1 MDLAVGRCNN
11 TYSQY
16 NNTFLLTRSLTVIS
30 LFDMFNIIQ
39 FLIYSLTISNY
50 LSLRE
55 NAESLPAIHYTST
68 GFESPV
74 YLYKTDLFRKGL
86 SRISPEPVN
95 TYPKGLRRL
104 SGPGSVPKTTPKKT
118 TSAKPPP
125 PKSSSPSS
133 SGASKGSSS
142 RGSSANSNRSNGNR
156 NSKSGS
162 SSSRSGS
169 ESSSSVRSNST
180 HTQEGPPRNV
190 RENIFDFEPLGEN
203 EMVRMTHDDWLS
215 LDRSSDSFWLQPH
228 NSKSGSSSWGS
239 DHLLPSE
246 DRIFYEN
253 IFDDAVNEIQSL
265 QKRSDL
271 GDFMVP
277 ETRRKIKSDDEYSEW
292 SNFENEDE
300 YSEWSNFE
308 GEFMFQ
314 EPPRKIKSDDEL
326 LIGRNDVSRNKSGIE
341 DIKYDESFL
350 KDGEPFRRND
360 ELLFDSPRSNESQ
373 KK

>member
-1 MDLAVGRCNN
+1 
-11 TYSQY
+11 
-16 NNTFLLTRSLTVIS
+16 
-30 LFDMFNIIQ
+30 
-39 FLIYSLTISNY
+39 
-50 LSLRE
+50 
-55 NAESLPAIHYTST
+55 
-68 GFESPV
+68 
-74 YLYKTDLFRKGL
+74 
-86 SRISPEPVN
+86 
-95 TYPKGLRRL
+95 
-104 SGPGSVPKTTPKKT
+104 
-118 TSAKPPP
+118 
-125 PKSSSPSS
+125 
-133 SGASKGSSS
+133 
-142 RGSSANSNRSNGNR
+142 
-156 NSKSGS
+156 
-162 SSSRSGS
+162 
-169 ESSSSVRSNST
+169 
-180 HTQEGPPRNV
+180 V

-228 NSKSGSSSWGS
+228 NSKSGSSSSRSGSESSSSVRSNSTHTQEGPPRNVRESNVRENIFDFEPLGENEMVRMTHDDWLSLDRSSDSFWLQPHNDSSSNRSWGS

-292 SNFENEDE
+292 SNFENEYEYSEWSNFENEIMFLEPRRKIKSDDE

-373 KK
+373 KKKIRRSNKKKKKDRRRLRANQYAPMPRDAISNMNRYINGSSSGKRLRVRS

>member
-39 FLIYSLTISNY
+39 FLIYALTISNY

-86 SRISPEPVN
+86 SRLSLEPVN

-104 SGPGSVPKTTPKKT
+104 SGPASVPKTTPKKT

-125 PKSSSPSS
+125 PPKSPSPSS

-142 RGSSANSNRSNGNR
+142 RGSSANSNKSNGNR
-156 NSKSGS
+156 NSKPGS

-180 HTQEGPPRNV
+180 RTQEGPPRNV
-190 RENIFDFEPLGEN
+190 EENIFDFEPLVEGE
-203 EMVRMTHDDWLS
+203 MMPLTHDDFLS
-215 LDRSSDSFWLQPH
+215 FEKSSDSSRLQPH
-228 NSKSGSSSWGS
+228 SESSSH
-239 DHLLPSE
+239 HLPPAE

-253 IFDDAVNEIQSL
+253 VFDDVVNEIQSL
-265 QKRSDL
+265 QKRIDL
-271 GDFMVP
+271 GDSMVP
-277 ETRRKIKSDDEYSEW
+277 EPRRKIKSDDEYSEWGFIQEEFMFPEPRRKIKSDDEYSEW
-292 SNFENEDE
+292 SNFEE
-300 YSEWSNFE
+300 
-308 GEFMFQ
+308 EFMFP
-314 EPPRKIKSDDEL
+314 EPRRKIKSDDE
-326 LIGRNDVSRNKSGIE
+326 
-341 DIKYDESFL
+341 Y
-350 KDGEPFRRND
+350 P
-360 ELLFDSPRSNESQ
+360 
-373 KK
+373 

>member
-16 NNTFLLTRSLTVIS
+16 NNTFLLTRSLTVIN

-50 LSLRE
+50 LTLRQ
-55 NAESLPAIHYTST
+55 NAEILPAIHYTST
-68 GFESPV
+68 GFDSPV
-74 YLYKTDLFRKGL
+74 YLYKTDPFRKGL
-86 SRISPEPVN
+86 SRLTLEPVN

-104 SGPGSVPKTTPKKT
+104 SGSVPKTTPKKT

-125 PKSSSPSS
+125 PKKSPSPSS

-142 RGSSANSNRSNGNR
+142 RGSSANSNKSNGNR

-228 NSKSGSSSWGS
+228 NSKSGSSSSRSGSESSSSVRSNSTHTQEGPPRNVRESNVRENIFDFEPLGENEMVRMTHDDWLSLDRSSDSFWLQPHNDSSSNRSWGS

-253 IFDDAVNEIQSL
+253 IFDDAVNEI
-265 QKRSDL
+265 
-271 GDFMVP
+271 
-277 ETRRKIKSDDEYSEW
+277 
-292 SNFENEDE
+292 
-300 YSEWSNFE
+300 
-308 GEFMFQ
+308 
-314 EPPRKIKSDDEL
+314 
-326 LIGRNDVSRNKSGIE
+326 
-341 DIKYDESFL
+341 
-350 KDGEPFRRND
+350 
-360 ELLFDSPRSNESQ
+360 
-373 KK
+373 